1 MVEIFH
7 NIRKVHQFI
16 KPCDELAE
24 HIEFFSESA
33 PPVPGNS
40 FGDKI
45 VPQFKSVK
53 MFPSYTPTFWI
64 NLGTPYYLTVA
75 NKQYLIK
82 ETDDILVLRDT
93 SVEKFKQPTDH
104 IFTVKFLPGGLEAVL
119 GISQVNLIGQVINL
133 NTVLPP
139 ALIRILKQP
148 MCLEERTALM
158 QNFLLTRFKNKSK
171 DHYLQFVHDC
181 IENYNSADM
190 QLNTSEMAE
199 KMFVTS
205 KTINRYFNKVVGTSP
220 KNYFTI
226 LRTRTAL
233 TAYVNQKGLFTPYEF
248 GYYDMSHFYKDV
260 VKFTGQKLTA
270 NSIK

>member
-7 NIRKVHQFI
+7 NIRKVHRFI

-24 HIEFFSESA
+24 HIEFFSEST

-40 FGDKI
+40 FSDKI
-45 VPQFKSVK
+45 IPQFKSVK
-53 MFPSYTPTFWI
+53 MFPSYTPTFWF

-82 ETDDILVLRDT
+82 ESDDVLVLRDT

-119 GISQVNLIGQVINL
+119 GISQVSLIGQVINL
-133 NTVLPP
+133 NTILPT
-139 ALIRILKQP
+139 AFIQRLKQAV
-148 MCLEERTALM
+148 CLAERVEMM
-158 QNFLLTRFKNKSK
+158 QDFLLTRFKNKNK

-181 IENYNSADM
+181 IENYDSADM

-205 KTINRYFNKVVGTSP
+205 KTINRYFNKVVG
-220 KNYFTI
+220 
-226 LRTRTAL
+226 
-233 TAYVNQKGLFTPYEF
+233 
-248 GYYDMSHFYKDV
+248 
-260 VKFTGQKLTA
+260 
-270 NSIK
+270 

>member
-1 MVEIFH
+1 MVEIFN

-16 KPCDELAE
+16 KPCDELAG
-24 HIEFFSESA
+24 HIEFFSEST
-33 PPVPGNS
+33 PPVSENS
-40 FGDKI
+40 FGHKI

-75 NKQYLIK
+75 NKQHLIK

-119 GISQVNLIGQVINL
+119 GISQVQFVGQVINL
-133 NTVLPP
+133 NTFLPP
-139 ALIRILKQP
+139 AFIKKIKQP
-148 MCLEERTALM
+148 MCLEERVLLM
-158 QNFLLTRFKNKSK
+158 ESFLLARFKNKSK

-181 IENYNSADM
+181 IENYDSADM

-226 LRTRTAL
+226 MRTRTAL
-233 TAYVNQKGLFTPYEF
+233 TAYVNQKDLFTPYDF

-270 NSIK
+270 NCL

>member
-1 MVEIFH
+1 MIEIFN
-7 NIRKVHQFI
+7 NIREVHRFI
-16 KPCDELAE
+16 KPCDELAG
-24 HIEFFSESA
+24 HIEFFSEST
-33 PPVPGNS
+33 PPVPEHS
-40 FGDKI
+40 FDDKI
-45 VPQFKSVK
+45 AQQFKSVK
-53 MFPSYTPTFWI
+53 MFASYTPTFWI

-93 SVEKFKQPTDH
+93 SVEKFKQSTDH

-119 GISQVNLIGQVINL
+119 GVSQVSLIGQVINL
-133 NTVLPP
+133 NTILPP
-139 ALIRILKQP
+139 AFIQKIKQP
-148 MCLEERTALM
+148 VCFEERMTMM
-158 QNFLLTRFKNKSK
+158 QDFLLTHFKNKSK

-181 IENYNSADM
+181 IENYDSADM

-270 NSIK
+270 NSLK